1 MADWTECK
9 NILCVRADNMGDL
22 LMSSPAIRALKES
35 FNCRITLLTSA
46 KGNAIVPFIAEIDE
60 TIVADLPWVK
70 TDKAL
75 NETDFT
81 ALIEL
86 LNKYRFDGAVIFTVY
101 SQNPL
106 PAAMLAFMAGIPRR
120 LAYCRE
126 NPYYLFS
133 DWVVEKEPFSFIHH
147 QVKRD
152 LMLVK
157 TIDATTKDELIHVD
171 IPPSASVTIKREL
184 EEAGVDLNKDWLI
197 LHPGVSETKRAYP
210 ENKWIEAGK
219 LIRDHLGFQ
228 LVITGAPFEKE
239 LCERIRDGIGDSAFC
254 LATLPI
260 GELISLINE
269 APLIVSVNTG
279 MVHIAAATQ
288 TPVVVLYAL
297 TNPQHTPWRVP
308 SEVLYFP
315 VKEGLQSKNEIVNY
329 VSEKVMNKITG
340 TASPSDVLKAVKN
353 LLTRAK
359 HKQLKQLSEEKNT
372 PVLALDS

>member
-126 NPYYLFS
+126 NPYYLLS

-210 ENKWIEAGK
+210 ENKWI
-219 LIRDHLGFQ
+219 
-228 LVITGAPFEKE
+228 
-239 LCERIRDGIGDSAFC
+239 
-254 LATLPI
+254 
-260 GELISLINE
+260 
-269 APLIVSVNTG
+269 
-279 MVHIAAATQ
+279 
-288 TPVVVLYAL
+288 
-297 TNPQHTPWRVP
+297 
-308 SEVLYFP
+308 
-315 VKEGLQSKNEIVNY
+315 
-329 VSEKVMNKITG
+329 
-340 TASPSDVLKAVKN
+340 
-353 LLTRAK
+353 
-359 HKQLKQLSEEKNT
+359 
-372 PVLALDS
+372 

>member
-46 KGNAIVPFIAEIDE
+46 KGNAIVPFIAEIEE

-126 NPYYLFS
+126 NPYYLLS